1 MRFVDATLKIL
12 GLSDAMWRWQE
23 LLGGLE
29 SSHRNAVARYAQAIA
44 GSTGRAAKAFE
55 RLVDHPVDA
64 GARRNALRELGRL
77 SGYVEDIV
85 ATLDGIVD
93 GRRLGGIKRQLEAL
107 TADGTFEATV
117 GSATGAHIERLVR
130 AEGYFRA
137 LADGLR
143 AGRTQRSRTAGRS

>member
-1 MRFVDATLKIL
+1 MGSNQAAGTRSRA
-12 GLSDAMWRWQE
+12 S
-23 LLGGLE
+23 
-29 SSHRNAVARYAQAIA
+29 YAQAIA
-44 GSTGRAAKAFE
+44 GSTRRAASAFE
-55 RLVDHPVDA
+55 RLVGHPGDA
-64 GARRNALRELGRL
+64 AARRNALRELGRL

-107 TADGTFEATV
+107 TADGTLEATV
-117 GSATGAHIERLVR
+117 GSATKAHIERLIR

-143 AGRTQRSRTAGRS
+143 AGRTSRSRRVARP

>member
-29 SSHRNAVARYAQAIA
+29 SGRRNAVARYAQAIA
-44 GSTGRAAKAFE
+44 GSTRRAASAFE
-55 RLVDHPVDA
+55 RLVGHPGDA
-64 GARRNALRELGRL
+64 AARRNALRELGRL

-107 TADGTFEATV
+107 TADGTIEATV
-117 GSATGAHIERLVR
+117 GNATQAHIERLVR

-143 AGRTQRSRTAGRS
+143 AGRTPRRRTDARL

>member
-1 MRFVDATLKIL
+1 
-12 GLSDAMWRWQE
+12 MWRWQE

-29 SSHRNAVARYAQAIA
+29 SDRRRAVASYAQAIA
-44 GSTGRAAKAFE
+44 GSTARAASAFE
-55 RLVDHPVDA
+55 RLVNRPGHAV
-64 GARRNALRELGRL
+64 ARRNALRELGRL

-93 GRRLGGIKRQLEAL
+93 GRRLAGIKRQLEAL
-107 TADGTFEATV
+107 TAEGTLEATV
-117 GSATGAHIERLVR
+117 GNATHAHIERLVR

-143 AGRTQRSRTAGRS
+143 AGRTSRGRSVGRP